1 MARSTPVSESVVT
14 TGLLAALPVTASS
27 ITSRVVVNNPLLRVV
42 VFAFDAGEM
51 LTEHSSPR
59 AVVVQLLDGR
69 VDLTLGEAT
78 SRMAP
83 GDIVYMA
90 PGIRHALVALEPSHL
105 SLVMADTEGLPVA
118 STGEPGQG

>member
-1 MARSTPVSESVVT
+1 MAKSTPMSESVVT
-14 TGLLAALPVTASS
+14 TGLLEALPVTESS

-69 VDLTLGEAT
+69 IDYTLDGST
-78 SRMAP
+78 TPLVP
-83 GDIVYMA
+83 GDVIYMR
-90 PGIRHALVALEPSHL
+90 PGVRHALIALEPSHL
-105 SLVMADTEGLPVA
+105 SLVMVDTEVELD
-118 STGEPGQG
+118 

>member
-1 MARSTPVSESVVT
+1 MARTTPVSESVVT
-14 TGLLAALPVTASS
+14 TGLLEAMPVSESS

-42 VFAFDAGEM
+42 LFAFDAGEM

-69 VDLTLGEAT
+69 IDLTLGDET
-78 SRMAP
+78 STMSP
-83 GDIVYMA
+83 GDAVYME

-105 SLVMADTEGLPVA
+105 SLVMVDTDAPTA
-118 STGEPGQG
+118 TA